1 MAMADS
7 PIKSLKLKHPI
18 QQGSETVSEL
28 CIMKRPR
35 ARHFKGIPAQN
46 ILFDHMLVLLGKITG
61 QPPSVI
67 EELDS
72 EDLIPAIN
80 MVNDFL
86 PSSLTTGES
95 R

>member
-1 MAMADS
+1 MAEV
-7 PIKSLKLKHPI
+7 LKTLTLKHPI
-18 QQGSETVSEL
+18 QQGSETITKLEVTQRL
-28 CIMKRPR
+28 K
-35 ARHFKGIPAQN
+35 AKHFKGIPAQD
-46 ILFDHMLVLLGKITG
+46 ILFDHMIKLLSKLTA

-72 EDLIPAIN
+72 EDLFPAVE

-86 PSSLTTGES
+86 PGSLTTGES

>member
-1 MAMADS
+1 MGE
-7 PIKSLKLKHPI
+7 PIKRLKLEHPI
-18 QQGSETVSEL
+18 QHGSEKITELTVGR
-28 CIMKRPR
+28 RPK
-35 ARHFKGIPAQN
+35 AKDFKGIPAQD

-72 EDLIPAIN
+72 EDLIPAISL
-80 MVNDFL
+80 VNDFL
-86 PSSLTTGES
+86 PNTLTTGES